1 MDKLQILRIKFSA
14 VLELFQVLEGN
25 AEKIFKEYE
34 NASIENKDKF
44 AAKYLNYC
52 TFMIDVR
59 EYLDTMKDEYDEIKK
74 LGEKNNVK

>member
-59 EYLDTMKDEYDEIKK
+59 EYLDTMKDK
-74 LGEKNNVK
+74 LNELNNGGFFND

>member
-34 NASIENKDKF
+34 NSSIENKDKF

-52 TFMIDVR
+52 TFMIDIR
-59 EYLDTMKDEYDEIKK
+59 EYLDTMKDK
-74 LGEKNNVK
+74 LNELNNGGFFND

>member
-52 TFMIDVR
+52 TFMIDIR
-59 EYLDTMKDEYDEIKK
+59 EYLDTMKDK
-74 LGEKNNVK
+74 LNELNNGGFFND